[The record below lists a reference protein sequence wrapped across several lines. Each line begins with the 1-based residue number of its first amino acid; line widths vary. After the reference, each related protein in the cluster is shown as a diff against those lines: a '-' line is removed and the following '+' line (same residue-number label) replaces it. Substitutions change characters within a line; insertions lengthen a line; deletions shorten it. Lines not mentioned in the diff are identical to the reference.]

1 MTLPNPHTA
10 LDRLAAAESLLVCLD
25 FDGTICELTPDAYAV
40 VPDPHAITA
49 LKTLA
54 GLKRTDVAIL
64 SGRHLDGL
72 RKVCPLG
79 PPVTLVGSHGA
90 EPASGGP
97 VLSAEDR
104 AYLDHIQAELEAL
117 IRDADASPAFVETKP
132 YQRVLHVAALAE
144 TDPDKAAA
152 LLEQALA
159 LPRHGRS
166 VTPGNN
172 VVEFSA
178 TDITKGA
185 WLAAE
190 KTRYA
195 TTVFAGDDVT
205 DETALGVLDSSNDIG
220 IKVRPAAATIE
231 TAANYQLSS
240 VESVA
245 TFLTELAAA
254 RQAAQ

>member
-1 MTLPNPHTA
+1 M
-10 LDRLAAAESLLVCLD
+10 
-25 FDGTICELTPDAYAV
+25 
-40 VPDPHAITA
+40 
-49 LKTLA
+49 
-54 GLKRTDVAIL
+54 
-64 SGRHLDGL
+64 
-72 RKVCPLG
+72 
-79 PPVTLVGSHGA
+79 
-90 EPASGGP
+90 
-97 VLSAEDR
+97 LSAADR
-104 AYLDHIQAELEAL
+104 AYLDHIQAELEGL
-117 IRDADASPAFVETKP
+117 IRDAAASSAFVETKP

-220 IKVRPAAATIE
+220 IKVQPAAATTE
-231 TAANYQLSS
+231 TAANYQLNS

-245 TFLTELAAA
+245 TFLTELAVA